1 MHYISSNYRKNHF
14 YFVHLPITSSKLIQ
28 TMSLTFLNFTNLHLL
43 NAFRLFLYI
52 FRFVL
57 DDTSIQLQQER
68 IQKQVVQTN
77 NVLISLLEQLNR
89 TQTTRRNDQRIADHL
104 MTTLCTTVDA
114 LKMSLHELYLI
125 DTYGNAKNS
134 NSKKKVE
141 AEHHTTKMNNKNNKK
156 DKEDKKDNTRNNY
169 ETKQEDNKEEMD
181 NNVHYTEALLRIPS
195 YQEDEDDYS
204 NLFMNDANKDTNNT
218 SSTNNTTTNN
228 NTSNIVQNLVETIL
242 SNDID
247 GRNFWS
253 TNIGINTYQ
262 IAWSD
267 FISKLKIWLVI
278 EDETKKMLLTQD
290 MICNLKMTLDPS
302 ESGMVNIYRFSALL
316 EGFGP
321 SLKTSLQ
328 KMTSTLK
335 ETWFHGF
342 LTYDESIGVLV
353 GKEIGMFLF
362 LQIFIKF
369 FFNFFLTFKY

>member
-1 MHYISSNYRKNHF
+1 M
-14 YFVHLPITSSKLIQ
+14 
-28 TMSLTFLNFTNLHLL
+28 
-43 NAFRLFLYI
+43 
-52 FRFVL
+52 
-57 DDTSIQLQQER
+57 
-68 IQKQVVQTN
+68 
-77 NVLISLLEQLNR
+77 EQLNR

-134 NSKKKVE
+134 NSKKKGE

-156 DKEDKKDNTRNNY
+156 DKKDKEDKEDKKDNARNNC
-169 ETKQEDNKEEMD
+169 ETKQEDNKEMD

-204 NLFMNDANKDTNNT
+204 NLFMNDPNKDTNNT
-218 SSTNNTTTNN
+218 STNNTNNN

-278 EDETKKMLLTQD
+278 EDETKKMLLTLD

-353 GKEIGMFLF
+353 GKQIGMFSIFTNFYQIF
-362 LQIFIKF
+362 LQ
-369 FFNFFLTFKY
+369 FFLNIQYTN